1 MVMGKN
7 TLVIFL
13 LSIGLFPSLLQA
25 QMRTRYMNDSCLTAN
40 QMKNEKLQLVLCDID
55 ETYGHYYITNKTL
68 AEKNGSVS
76 VGKGNESVNF
86 TLIPAAKIAYPQQG
100 KPGIVRD
107 RYLGADGT
115 ERPAP
120 IGNWNRFGFVGW
132 YRIDSIQLYYLQK
145 EAVNGPEKTK
155 TFLTSIS
162 GRKLGF
168 RPAFTAGPD
177 EMKPFSQ
184 MFAFQEQHGGN
195 IFQSPFYG
203 VLLVAPVVVYNGNDS
218 EKGTVNYG
226 IGYDDMSSSALL
238 LNVRVNERGDSIAG
252 ITSPARRETREF
264 VLIKSNA
271 IRVKSLALSKKDA
284 SLSIDNFEKNRI
296 MLAANISPNNADN
309 KGLIWKSLDES
320 IAVVSGK
327 GEVHGV
333 KSGNTYITV
342 TSIDGGI
349 SDSCLIKVFS
359 SSGNSVVDNTI
370 PSVCY
375 YENKINIQS
384 NRKELIQI
392 YSFTGKLLYSGN
404 IVEGI
409 TTIDAVGFPKVFVVK
424 GSSGWV
430 RKIAKMI
437 TNR

>member
-1 MVMGKN
+1 
-7 TLVIFL
+7 
-13 LSIGLFPSLLQA
+13 
-25 QMRTRYMNDSCLTAN
+25 MR
-40 QMKNEKLQLVLCDID
+40 E
-55 ETYGHYYITNKTL
+55 
-68 AEKNGSVS
+68 NG
-76 VGKGNESVNF
+76 
-86 TLIPAAKIAYPQQG
+86 
-100 KPGIVRD
+100 
-107 RYLGADGT
+107 
-115 ERPAP
+115 
-120 IGNWNRFGFVGW
+120 
-132 YRIDSIQLYYLQK
+132 
-145 EAVNGPEKTK
+145 
-155 TFLTSIS
+155 
-162 GRKLGF
+162 
-168 RPAFTAGPD
+168 
-177 EMKPFSQ
+177 
-184 MFAFQEQHGGN
+184 
-195 IFQSPFYG
+195 
-203 VLLVAPVVVYNGNDS
+203 
-218 EKGTVNYG
+218 
-226 IGYDDMSSSALL
+226 
-238 LNVRVNERGDSIAG
+238 RGDSIAG

-409 TTIDAVGFPKVFVVK
+409 TTIDAVGFPKVCVVK